1 MRFIKKRKEKLF
13 EECIILNQEK
23 FYRLAFIYV
32 KNPQDAMDILQ
43 DSILKAYSKI
53 SNLKDENAL
62 EKWINRIIVNTA
74 LDFIRKNSKVI
85 LVNEDKEIYSLESN
99 VKDEYLGQAID
110 LLEPELKSIIILKY
124 FHGYTINEVSD
135 ILEIPIY
142 TVKNRLHKALNI
154 LRIEVREEF

>member
-1 MRFIKKRKEKLF
+1 MRFIKNREEKLF

-32 KNPQDAMDILQ
+32 KNSQDAMDILQ
-43 DSILKAYSKI
+43 HSILKAYSKL

-74 LDFIRKNSKVI
+74 VDFIRKNSKVT
-85 LVNEDKEIYSLESN
+85 LVNEGEEIYSLESN
-99 VKDEYLGQAID
+99 VRDEYLGQAID

>member
-124 FHGYTINEVSD
+124 FHGYTINELAD
-135 ILEIPIY
+135 ILEVPIY
-142 TVKNRLHKALNI
+142 KVKNRLHKALNI
-154 LRIEVREEF
+154 LRVEVREEF

>member
-1 MRFIKKRKEKLF
+1 MRFIKNREEKLF

-32 KNPQDAMDILQ
+32 KNSQDAMDILQ
-43 DSILKAYSKI
+43 DSILKAYSKL

-74 LDFIRKNSKVI
+74 VDFIRKNSKVT
-85 LVNEDKEIYSLESN
+85 LVNEGEEIYSLESN
-99 VKDEYLGQAID
+99 VRDEYLGQAID

>member
-1 MRFIKKRKEKLF
+1 MRFIKNREEKLF

-32 KNPQDAMDILQ
+32 KNSQDAMDILQ
-43 DSILKAYSKI
+43 DSILKAYSKL

-74 LDFIRKNSKVI
+74 VDFIRKNSKVT
-85 LVNEDKEIYSLESN
+85 LVNEGEEIYSLESN
-99 VKDEYLGQAID
+99 VKDEYLGGAID

>member
-1 MRFIKKRKEKLF
+1 MKFIKNREEKLF
-13 EECIILNQEK
+13 EKCIILNQEK
-23 FYRLAFIYV
+23 FYRLAFVYV
-32 KNPQDAMDILQ
+32 KNSQDAMDILQ
-43 DSILKAYSKI
+43 DSILKAYSKL

-62 EKWINRIIVNTA
+62 EKWINKIIVNTA
-74 LDFIRKNSKVI
+74 LDFIRKNSKVT
-85 LVNEDKEIYSLESN
+85 LVNEGEEIYSLESN
-99 VKDEYLGQAID
+99 VKDEYLGGAID